1 MSVLELK
8 QEISR
13 LTSKERLE
21 IQGNLL
27 RLKRQSPAWKR
38 SAAKTIREM
47 KAGKAHSSEDLEK
60 AISRG

>member
-21 IQGNLL
+21 IQGYLQ
-27 RLKRQSPAWKR
+27 RLKRQTPAWKR
-38 SAAKTIREM
+38 TAAKSIREM
-47 KAGKAHSSEDLEK
+47 KAGKAHSSEDLIK
-60 AISRG
+60 AIARG